1 MRPIHF
7 QEETRAFS
15 LVETV
20 IALGIFVF
28 CIVGIVALMP
38 VGLNAVRSVSNENN
52 AIHIASSIEGIWEV
66 APANSTLSHAQF
78 PVTNFYIGA
87 TNNSPPFYFNEFGE
101 QTNQGSASLKMT
113 YNATV
118 SSTFPTAYDVKMVF
132 SWPPV
137 GNATTTREFSYTISK

>member
-1 MRPIHF
+1 MPIRF
-7 QEETRAFS
+7 QQDTRAFS

-87 TNNSPPFYFNEFGE
+87 TNTSDFYFNEFGE
-101 QTNQGSASLKMT
+101 QTNQTGASLKMT

-118 SSTFPTAYDVKMVF
+118 NTTFSTAYDVKMVF

-137 GNATTTREFSYTISK
+137 GNATSTREFRYTISK

>member
-1 MRPIHF
+1 MPIHF
-7 QEETRAFS
+7 QGDTRAFS

-20 IALGIFVF
+20 IALGIFAF
-28 CIVGIVALMP
+28 CIVAIVGLMP

-66 APANSTLSHAQF
+66 APANSTLSYAQF

-101 QTNQGSASLKMT
+101 ETTQAGASLKMT

-118 SSTFPTAYDVKMVF
+118 NSTFPAAYDVKMVF

-137 GNATTTREFSYTISK
+137 GNATSIREFTYTISK

>member
-1 MRPIHF
+1 MPPLHKRMRPGF
-7 QEETRAFS
+7 C

-28 CIVGIVALMP
+28 CIVGIVGLIP

-87 TNNSPPFYFNEFGE
+87 MSTTNFYFNEFGE
-101 QTNQGSASLKMT
+101 ETNQGSASLKMT

-137 GNATTTREFSYTISK
+137 GNAATTREFSYTISK

>member
-1 MRPIHF
+1 MPPLHKRMRLG
-7 QEETRAFS
+7 FS

-28 CIVGIVALMP
+28 CIIGIVGLMP
-38 VGLNAVRSVSNENN
+38 VGLNAVRSISNENN

-66 APANSTLSHAQF
+66 APANSTLSSANF
-78 PVTNFYIGA
+78 PVTNLFIG
-87 TNNSPPFYFNEFGE
+87 TNTSDFYFNEFGE
-101 QTNQGSASLKMT
+101 QTNQTGASLKMT

-118 SSTFPTAYDVKMVF
+118 NTTFSTAYDVKMVF

-137 GNATTTREFSYTISK
+137 GNATSTREFAYTISK

>member
-1 MRPIHF
+1 MPPLHKRMRLG
-7 QEETRAFS
+7 FS

-28 CIVGIVALMP
+28 CIIGIVGLMP
-38 VGLNAVRSVSNENN
+38 VGLNAVRSISNENN

-87 TNNSPPFYFNEFGE
+87 TNTSEFYFNEFGE
-101 QTNQGSASLKMT
+101 QTNQTGASLKMT

-118 SSTFPTAYDVKMVF
+118 NTTLSTAYDVKMVF

-137 GNATTTREFSYTISK
+137 GNATSTREFRYTISK

>member
-1 MRPIHF
+1 MPNHF
-7 QEETRAFS
+7 QEGTRAFS

-28 CIVGIVALMP
+28 CIVGIVGLIP

-66 APANSTLSHAQF
+66 APGNSTLTNGQF

-87 TNNSPPFYFNEFGE
+87 TNNSLPFYFNEFGE
-101 QTNQGSASLKMT
+101 QTDQGSASLKMT

-118 SSTFPTAYDVKMVF
+118 NSTFSTAYDVKMVF

>member
-1 MRPIHF
+1 MRLG
-7 QEETRAFS
+7 FS

-28 CIVGIVALMP
+28 CIIGIVGLMP

-78 PVTNFYIGA
+78 PVTIFYIGA
-87 TNNSPPFYFNEFGE
+87 TNTSDFYFNEFGE
-101 QTNQGSASLKMT
+101 QTNQTGASLKMT

-118 SSTFPTAYDVKMVF
+118 NTTFSTAYDVKMVF

-137 GNATTTREFSYTISK
+137 GNATSTREFAYTISK

>member
-1 MRPIHF
+1 MPPLYKRMRPG
-7 QEETRAFS
+7 FS

-28 CIVGIVALMP
+28 CIVGIVGLIP

-66 APANSTLSHAQF
+66 APGNSTLTNGQF

-87 TNNSPPFYFNEFGE
+87 MSTTNFYFNEFGE
-101 QTNQGSASLKMT
+101 QTNIGSASLNMT

-118 SSTFPTAYDVKMVF
+118 NSTFPTAFDVKMVF
-132 SWPPV
+132 SWPPR

>member
-1 MRPIHF
+1 MPIHF
-7 QEETRAFS
+7 QEDTRAFS

-38 VGLNAVRSVSNENN
+38 VGLNSVRSVSNENN

-101 QTNQGSASLKMT
+101 QTNQTGASLKMT

-118 SSTFPTAYDVKMVF
+118 NTTFPTAYDVKMVF

-137 GNATTTREFSYTISK
+137 GNATSTREFRYTISK

>member
-1 MRPIHF
+1 MMPALHKRI
-7 QEETRAFS
+7 RLGFS

-28 CIVGIVALMP
+28 CIIGIVGLMP
-38 VGLNAVRSVSNENN
+38 VGLNAVRSISNENN

-66 APANSTLSHAQF
+66 APANSTLSSANF
-78 PVTNFYIGA
+78 PVTNLFIGA
-87 TNNSPPFYFNEFGE
+87 TNANYFFNEFGE
-101 QTNQGSASLKMT
+101 QTNQTGASLKMT

-118 SSTFPTAYDVKMVF
+118 NTTFSTAYDVKMVF

-137 GNATTTREFSYTISK
+137 GNATSTREFRYTISK

>member
-1 MRPIHF
+1 MPIHF
-7 QEETRAFS
+7 QEDTRAFS

-87 TNNSPPFYFNEFGE
+87 TNTNYFFNEFGE
-101 QTNQGSASLKMT
+101 QTNQTGASLKMT
-113 YNATV
+113 YNATANT
-118 SSTFPTAYDVKMVF
+118 TFSTAYDVKMVF

-137 GNATTTREFSYTISK
+137 GNATSTREFRYTISK

>member
-1 MRPIHF
+1 MMPNHAR
-7 QEETRAFS
+7 EYSRAFS

-28 CIVGIVALMP
+28 CIVGIVGLMP
-38 VGLNAVRSVSNENN
+38 VGLNSVRSVSNENN

-66 APANSTLSHAQF
+66 APANSTLSHARF

-87 TNNSPPFYFNEFGE
+87 TNASEFYFNEFGE
-101 QTNQGSASLKMT
+101 ETIKPNASMKMT

-118 SSTFPTAYDVKMVF
+118 SSTFPSAFDVKMVF

-137 GNATTTREFSYTISK
+137 GSAASTREFRYTISK

>member
-1 MRPIHF
+1 MMQPLHSG
-7 QEETRAFS
+7 TRRGFS

-28 CIVGIVALMP
+28 CIVGIVGLMP
-38 VGLNAVRSVSNENN
+38 VGLNAVRGVSNENN
-52 AIHIASSIEGIWEV
+52 AIHIASSIQGIWEV

-87 TNNSPPFYFNEFGE
+87 TNNSPSFYFNEFGE
-101 QTNQGSASLKMT
+101 QTNQAGASLKMT

-118 SSTFPTAYDVKMVF
+118 NSASPSSYDVKMVF
-132 SWPPV
+132 AWPPI
-137 GNATTTREFSYTISK
+137 GNATSTREFTYTISK